1 MRNSA
6 LHYLG
11 RYTSTTSQLRRIMTR
26 RIDRS
31 LAHHGGDRT
40 EVLETL
46 DRLVE
51 QLCREGHLD
60 DARYAQAR
68 GEELHR
74 RGSSHRAIRSKL
86 ADKGVSGELIDRTL
100 ALLAENDEDP
110 ELTAAIAYARRRR
123 IGPFRS
129 QVEPDFAQRRREF
142 SALARAGFP
151 MGIERRLVDAAS
163 PDDLT

>member
-11 RYTSTTSQLRRIMTR
+11 RYTATTEQFRRVMTR

-31 LAHHGGDRT
+31 LAHHGGDRA
-40 EVLETL
+40 EALEAL

-51 QLCREGHLD
+51 QLCSEGYLD
-60 DARYAQAR
+60 DVRYALAR

-86 ADKGVSGELIDRTL
+86 GAKGLSGDLIDQ
-100 ALLAENDEDP
+100 ALDRLAEDDEDP
-110 ELTAAIAYARRRR
+110 ELSAAVAYARRRR
-123 IGPFRS
+123 IGPFRPGPP
-129 QVEPDFAQRRREF
+129 PDFAQRRREF

-151 MGIERRLVDAAS
+151 LGLARRVVDAS
-163 PDDLT
+163 TPDELT